1 MFLATTANQN
11 FWKTDEPILFLG
23 EWCRLYSQKHVW
35 SELEHEVLPYHG
47 LDRVALYKD
56 YKYAIDI
63 YERILV
69 ELTDI
74 FNALHNSN
82 HPTRYWRIV
91 LGPWL
96 ASFIGIFLDRYRSL
110 RVAVDSGK
118 VTNTWI
124 SPEFPE
130 EYLANDFSEF
140 RDNCF
145 EDGYNHCLFSQII
158 KSSQAIPWEVINNQD
173 ALAYESRVIK
183 PFQKKG
189 IKRATIRLLGA
200 CSKLIPESFGKM
212 VAVQSYIKPMDLI
225 KLQLSMK
232 MLPCPY
238 RPRVDVVFSEANWDL
253 RENIKLRKGE
263 NHFESILIESIRFH
277 FPKIYLEGYSN
288 MVQKARDTYPKYP
301 KVILTSNAY
310 KMDEG
315 FKFWAADQVS
325 RSVKLAIT
333 QHGGH
338 VGDGLWSIDDDHEID
353 IANRYYSWGWTR
365 ENESKVMPMSS
376 SMLGAMKD
384 CIPDPKGT
392 ILCVPCSF
400 YRYPYQMFSVPQ
412 GPLVLES
419 FKFQEKFLKE
429 VSPTVLSLLVFR
441 LEGERGWEEKLR
453 WQNSSIPPKAY
464 QGNMS
469 YRDHL
474 ATSRVCVCFYNGTP
488 FLETFAA
495 NYPTILCWDPRYTEL
510 NNLAQPYFK
519 MLREAGILYD
529 SPESAASKL
538 NEIYQDPNSWWASP
552 KIQDVKNKFCD
563 RFARTSNDWLAQWK
577 RELTKLATQ

>member
-1 MFLATTANQN
+1 MKL
-11 FWKTDEPILFLG
+11 
-23 EWCRLYSQKHVW
+23 
-35 SELEHEVLPYHG
+35 
-47 LDRVALYKD
+47 
-56 YKYAIDI
+56 
-63 YERILV
+63 YERLLTQLAAQLN
-69 ELTDI
+69 ELHDSK
-74 FNALHNSN
+74 HSV
-82 HPTRYWRIV
+82 RYWRII

-124 SPEFPE
+124 SPEFPK

-158 KSSQAIPWEVINNQD
+158 KSSEGIPWEAINNED
-173 ALAYESRVIK
+173 TLVSESRVIK
-183 PFQKKG
+183 PFQKNG
-189 IKRATIRLLGA
+189 IRWAIIRLLGA
-200 CSKLIPESFGKM
+200 YSKLIPESLGEM
-212 VAVQSYIKPMDLI
+212 VAIQSYIKPMDLI

-238 RPRVDVVFSEANWDL
+238 RPRVDVVSSEANWDL
-253 RENIKLRKGE
+253 RKNIKLRKGE
-263 NHFESILIESIRFH
+263 NHFESILIDSILLH
-277 FPKIYLEGYSN
+277 FPKVYLEGYSS
-288 MVQKARDTYPKYP
+288 MVQKARDAYPKYP

-315 FKFWAADQVS
+315 FKFWVADQVS
-325 RSVKLAIT
+325 RGVKLATT

-365 ENESKVMPMSS
+365 ENESKTVPMPS
-376 SMLGAMKD
+376 SMLGVMKD
-384 CIPDPKGT
+384 CISDPKGT
-392 ILCVPCSF
+392 ILCVPGSSQ
-400 YRYPYQMFSVPQ
+400 RYLYQMFSTPH

-419 FKFQEKFLKE
+419 IKFQEKFLKE
-429 VSPTVLSLLVFR
+429 VSRTVLSLLVFR
-441 LEGERGWEEKLR
+441 LDGERGWEEKLR
-453 WQNSSIPPKAY
+453 WQNSSIPPKVY
-464 QGNMS
+464 QGNMP

-510 NNLAQPYFK
+510 NKLAQPYFK
-519 MLREAGILYD
+519 LLREVGILYD

-538 NEIYQDPNSWWASP
+538 NEIYQDPNSWWVSP
-552 KIQDVKNKFCD
+552 KIQDARNKFCD